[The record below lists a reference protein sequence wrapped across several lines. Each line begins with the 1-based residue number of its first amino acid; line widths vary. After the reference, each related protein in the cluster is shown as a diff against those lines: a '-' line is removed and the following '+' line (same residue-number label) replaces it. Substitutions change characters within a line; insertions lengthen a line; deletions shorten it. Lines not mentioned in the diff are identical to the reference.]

1 MEEKDFD
8 LCMSRLREGDKEALH
23 DIYTALGPYIYHFIL
38 GILKNKEDAE
48 DVTSEFFI
56 RLWRNADKY
65 KPGNGYKTYITV
77 IARNM
82 AIDFLRVRGRE
93 SLIEDI
99 FPQKAEDSSV
109 YNTEDMIT
117 TGVNRTAYGTVA
129 GLSGG
134 EHTTKD
140 SVSDSADV
148 TANEA
153 VGKVAMEEALSK
165 LKPPEPQIIHM
176 KFALDMTFAEIAEVL
191 KIPMGTVTWKYREAI
206 SKLRRCGYAF

>member
-1 MEEKDFD
+1 MEDREFD
-8 LCMSRLREGDKEALH
+8 LCMSRLKEGDKEALH
-23 DIYTALGPYIYHFIL
+23 EIYTALGSYIYHFVL
-38 GILKNKEDAE
+38 GILKSREDAE

-65 KPGNGYKTYITV
+65 KPGSGYKTYIMS

-82 AIDFLRVRGRE
+82 AIDCLRAKGRE
-93 SLIEDI
+93 SLIDDI
-99 FPQKAEDSSV
+99 FPQKTEDSDV

-117 TGVNRTAYGTVA
+117 AGANTGGVGVVA
-129 GLSGG
+129 GSSGDDGAGASGG
-134 EHTTKD
+134 
-140 SVSDSADV
+140 ADV

-153 VGKVAMEEALSK
+153 VSKVAMEEALSE

-206 SKLRRCGYAF
+206 GKLRRCGYAF